1 MSPNLIVKQSDVFNK
16 ADSELY
22 ATAGNTNGIA
32 LNSLSSSNNMT
43 VTRKRSW
50 SDAYAWAIKMMA
62 VIELKTLNV
71 LRQSLG
77 TVWKMNKSK
86 NVRAYF
92 QV

>member
-1 MSPNLIVKQSDVFNK
+1 
-16 ADSELY
+16 
-22 ATAGNTNGIA
+22 
-32 LNSLSSSNNMT
+32 MT